1 MLEKKRTIKKPIT
14 ASAIKKQS
22 AFSTET
28 IEKIYWAN
36 VNKNATLPTK
46 RDEDGGYDLYICS
59 DKKEYILE
67 PGDIALLP
75 TGLATAFPKE
85 FVGLFR
91 ERGSTGS
98 KCLSLRMGV
107 LDSGYRNE
115 IFIGI
120 NNTSNKTVVIT
131 NRIKDWEAKNVF
143 YNIKHYTLYPIEKAI
158 AQVVFVKKADMI
170 SNDKFISWDEL
181 KNMKSKRGLG
191 ALGSSK
197 K

>member
-1 MLEKKRTIKKPIT
+1 MP
-14 ASAIKKQS
+14 
-22 AFSTET
+22 
-28 IEKIYWAN
+28 
-36 VNKNATLPTK
+36 
-46 RDEDGGYDLYICS
+46 
-59 DKKEYILE
+59 KEILKAV
-67 PGDIALLP
+67 GN
-75 TGLATAFPKE
+75 PKE

-131 NRIKDWEAKNVF
+131 NRIKDWEAKNMF
-143 YNIKHYTLYPIEKAI
+143 YNLKQYTLYPIEKAI
-158 AQVVFVKKADMI
+158 AQVVFVKKADMK
-170 SNDKFISWDEL
+170 SANKFITWTEL
-181 KNMKSKRGLG
+181 KDMKSKRGLG